1 MRETAATDAKL
12 ERSGRGLRA
21 LLTLLLVA
29 ALCGACDPRTDTS
42 EMPASSGASS
52 TMGQTAAPAISS
64 APLAVV
70 SEASTPAPASGV
82 LEATDSTEVDPA
94 DPARIERI
102 EPYAEERSARI
113 VLHASKPVRFQAG
126 SLPRGGAT
134 ASPGLY
140 VDVEKAV
147 YVGASSYALGGI
159 VERVTLS
166 DSGRGTR
173 VVLELSGP
181 AEQNVF
187 YLPAPYRVVID
198 VFRKTP
204 PAAPSDGSRRR
215 VERIALDP
223 GHGGHDPGAIGP
235 SGIREKDVALDIAH
249 RAAPLI
255 ARELGVSTLLTRDKD
270 QTVPLEQRVAKAN
283 AFGADLFI
291 SIHCNA
297 DPSTTARGV
306 MAFVLDGTEN
316 LAVRHVAARENLE
329 SAETTDAP
337 GFLQQFDD
345 HHAAEASL
353 VFARLLQRASH
364 ASLLQGYPGT
374 PDGGVHG
381 AGFYV
386 LAGARMPAVLFETS
400 FISHPMEE
408 ARLGTARYRQKL
420 ADAIVNAARAYRE
433 GY

>member
-1 MRETAATDAKL
+1 M
-12 ERSGRGLRA
+12 SPGGR
-21 LLTLLLVA
+21 
-29 ALCGACDPRTDTS
+29 
-42 EMPASSGASS
+42 
-52 TMGQTAAPAISS
+52 
-64 APLAVV
+64 
-70 SEASTPAPASGV
+70 
-82 LEATDSTEVDPA
+82 
-94 DPARIERI
+94 ARIERV

-113 VLHASKPVRFQAG
+113 VLHATRPVRFHAG
-126 SLPRGGAT
+126 TLPGGGGVLPR
-134 ASPGLY
+134 LY
-140 VDVEKAV
+140 VDLEDAGH
-147 YVGASSYALGGI
+147 VGAGSYTLGGI

-166 DSGRGTR
+166 DNGRGTR
-173 VVLELSGP
+173 VLLELGGT

-187 YLPAPYRVVID
+187 FLPAPYRVVID
-198 VFRKTP
+198 VFRKAP
-204 PAAPSDGSRRR
+204 PAVPSDGARR
-215 VERIALDP
+215 VLERVALDP

-249 RAAPLI
+249 RAGPLI

-306 MAFVLDGTEN
+306 MVFVLDGSQSVA
-316 LAVRHVAARENLE
+316 LRHVAARENLTP
-329 SAETTDAP
+329 AEASDEA
-337 GFLQQFDD
+337 GFLQQFDG
-345 HHAAEASL
+345 HQAAEGSL
-353 VFARLLQRASH
+353 ALARLLQRASQ
-364 ASLLQGYPGT
+364 ASLVQGYPGT

-400 FISHPMEE
+400 FISHPVEE

-420 ADAIVNAARAYRE
+420 ADAIVNAVRAYRE

>member
-1 MRETAATDAKL
+1 
-12 ERSGRGLRA
+12 
-21 LLTLLLVA
+21 
-29 ALCGACDPRTDTS
+29 
-42 EMPASSGASS
+42 MPASGVASS
-52 TMGQTAAPAISS
+52 TTGQTAAPAISS
-64 APLAVV
+64 ASPTVVAEPAVPV
-70 SEASTPAPASGV
+70 PMPGSASRGDSPAERGPVGR
-82 LEATDSTEVDPA
+82 
-94 DPARIERI
+94 ARIERV

-113 VLHASKPVRFQAG
+113 VLHASKPVRFHAG
-126 SLPRGGAT
+126 SLPGAD
-134 ASPGLY
+134 ARVRLY
-140 VDVEKAV
+140 VDVDEAV
-147 YVGASSYALGGI
+147 YAGASSYALGGI

-173 VVLELSGP
+173 VLLELGGP

-198 VFRKTP
+198 VFGKKP
-204 PAAPSDGSRRR
+204 PAAARDGARR
-215 VERIALDP
+215 VVERVALDS

-235 SGIREKDVALDIAH
+235 SGIREKDVVLDIAH
-249 RAAPLI
+249 RAGPLL

-316 LAVRHVAARENLE
+316 LAVRHVAARENLTP
-329 SAETTDAP
+329 AEASDEP

-345 HHAAEASL
+345 HHAAEGSL
-353 VFARLLQRASH
+353 ALARLLQRASQS
-364 ASLLQGYPGT
+364 SLQQGYPGT

-400 FISHPMEE
+400 FISHPIEE

-420 ADAIVNAARAYRE
+420 ADAIVNAVRAYRE

>member
-1 MRETAATDAKL
+1 MSA
-12 ERSGRGLRA
+12 SG
-21 LLTLLLVA
+21 V
-29 ALCGACDPRTDTS
+29 
-42 EMPASSGASS
+42 ASS
-52 TMGQTAAPAISS
+52 TTGQTAAPAISS
-64 APLAVV
+64 APPSVV
-70 SEASTPAPASGV
+70 AEPGPGASTAGLGAPPREASSGGR
-82 LEATDSTEVDPA
+82 
-94 DPARIERI
+94 ARIERV
-102 EPYAEERSARI
+102 EPDAEERSARI
-113 VLHASKPVRFQAG
+113 VLHASKPVRFHAG
-126 SLPRGGAT
+126 SLPGAA
-134 ASPGLY
+134 ASAPRLY
-140 VDVEKAV
+140 VDVDDAA

-173 VVLELSGP
+173 VLLELGGP

-198 VFRKTP
+198 VFRKKP
-204 PAAPSDGSRRR
+204 PAAARDGARR
-215 VERIALDP
+215 VVERVALDS
-223 GHGGHDPGAIGP
+223 GHGGHDPGAVGP
-235 SGIREKDVALDIAH
+235 SGIREKDVVLDIAH
-249 RAAPLI
+249 RAGPLL

-270 QTVPLEQRVAKAN
+270 QSVPLEQRVAKAN

-316 LAVRHVAARENLE
+316 LAARHVTARENLAP
-329 SAETTDAP
+329 AEASDEP

-345 HHAAEASL
+345 HQAAEGSL
-353 VFARLLQRASH
+353 TLARLLQRASQI
-364 ASLLQGYPGT
+364 SLLQGYPGT

-400 FISHPMEE
+400 FISHPIEE

-420 ADAIVNAARAYRE
+420 ADAIVNAVRAYRE